1 MQTPIARKKAAP
13 PQQRAILSAQVER
26 TILAPDD
33 AVARQYVADQRE
45 AAILPEEE
53 SDPIGDDAHSPVK
66 GLVHRYPDRV
76 LLKITDTCAV
86 YCRFCFR
93 KDMVGKGHGVL
104 SPFEIGDAINYIRAN
119 PQIREVI
126 LSGGDPLTLSNRRL
140 ADVLAAL
147 SKIGHL
153 DIIRFHTRAPLV
165 QPERI
170 DEDLVTL
177 LRAQDKALYVVLHVN
192 HAQEIDDRIKAAFKR
207 LSASGAVLLS
217 QTVLLKGIN
226 NDAAVLET
234 LFRTLLANRVKP
246 YYLHHPDLAPGTS
259 HFRLSIKE
267 GQDIM
272 KQLRGR
278 VTGLAYPHY
287 VLDIP
292 GGYGKVP
299 LAASYLEY
307 LSNGTYRV
315 EDIHGDHHAYPPVQ
329 AADSAI
335 PTQNRPEITT
345 AITAKEKP

>member
-1 MQTPIARKKAAP
+1 MQTPTARRKAAT
-13 PQQRAILSAQVER
+13 PQQRALLTEQVEA
-26 TILAPDD
+26 TILYADD
-33 AVARQYVADQRE
+33 AVAKQYVPDERE
-45 AAILPEEE
+45 ADILPEEDG
-53 SDPIGDDAHSPVK
+53 DPIGDDAHSPTK

-93 KDMVGKGHGVL
+93 KEMVGKGQGVL

-119 PQIREVI
+119 QGIKEVI

-140 ADVLAAL
+140 SDVLSAL
-147 SKIGHL
+147 SGIEHL

-165 QPERI
+165 QPDRI
-170 DEDLVTL
+170 DDDLIAL
-177 LRAQDKALYVVLHVN
+177 IRAQEKALYIVMHVN
-192 HAQEIDDRIKAAFKR
+192 HAQEIDAPIKAAFKR
-207 LSASGAVLLS
+207 LVSSGAVLLS

-226 NDAAVLET
+226 NDAGVLET

-259 HFRLSIKE
+259 HFRVGIKE

-299 LAASYLEY
+299 LSASYLEE
-307 LSNGTYRV
+307 LADGTYKI
-315 EDIHGDHHAYPPVQ
+315 EDIQGRQHAYPPRG
-329 AADSAI
+329 
-335 PTQNRPEITT
+335 NL
-345 AITAKEKP
+345 